1 MSDLPPPTSR
11 RLTGVHFK
19 SYVWP
24 QILSYESVSLCKLC
38 LLFFGPMNTSA
49 ICQFEKLCTFHL
61 FAERG
66 VQSGRDRGYVR
77 ARRQPSS
84 FLGDENETYTKIIE
98 EMASFQLYNFVSPLP
113 NPPHMLSTFLLLL
126 TTAGLCNCTRR
137 GQSTGK
143 CFLTIYTNSVLHL
156 YISHFAVLLIL
167 VRSKLFTNIVGAV
180 AEFVMYLQTQHH
192 AVNFWIL
199 SSQKWPQIWRA
210 WESLPA
216 FSGTFTLNVDIL
228 KSVVLYPLLIYMLLP
243 PDGWPFCWLCKNVK
257 IELEKGFQLQKIWQ
271 FCWVSE

>member
-38 LLFFGPMNTSA
+38 LLFFGPMNASV

-61 FAERG
+61 FAEIG

-98 EMASFQLYNFVSPLP
+98 EMASFQLYNFVSPLS
-113 NPPHMLSTFLLLL
+113 PPHMYAVGFPSSSYD
-126 TTAGLCNCTRR
+126 RR
-137 GQSTGK
+137 LMQ
-143 CFLTIYTNSVLHL
+143 LH
-156 YISHFAVLLIL
+156 S
-167 VRSKLFTNIVGAV
+167 
-180 AEFVMYLQTQHH
+180 
-192 AVNFWIL
+192 
-199 SSQKWPQIWRA
+199 
-210 WESLPA
+210 
-216 FSGTFTLNVDIL
+216 
-228 KSVVLYPLLIYMLLP
+228 
-243 PDGWPFCWLCKNVK
+243 
-257 IELEKGFQLQKIWQ
+257 
-271 FCWVSE
+271 

>member
-1 MSDLPPPTSR
+1 MQISLLLPYLCRVTQQTLSKIFTFRRLKSTIYTSEGLSIKNTQYQMSDLPPPTSR

-98 EMASFQLYNFVSPLP
+98 EMASFQLYSFVSPS
-113 NPPHMLSTFLLLL
+113 PHLTYVCCRLSFFFLRQPTYAIAL
-126 TTAGLCNCTRR
+126 AG
-137 GQSTGK
+137 GKVPESASSQSTRTLS
-143 CFLTIYTNSVLHL
+143 FIYT
-156 YISHFAVLLIL
+156 SHIL
-167 VRSKLFTNIVGAV
+167 
-180 AEFVMYLQTQHH
+180 
-192 AVNFWIL
+192 
-199 SSQKWPQIWRA
+199 
-210 WESLPA
+210 
-216 FSGTFTLNVDIL
+216 
-228 KSVVLYPLLIYMLLP
+228 
-243 PDGWPFCWLCKNVK
+243 PFCL
-257 IELEKGFQLQKIWQ
+257 F
-271 FCWVSE
+271 

>member
-98 EMASFQLYNFVSPLP
+98 EMASFQLYNFVSPLS
-113 NPPHMLSTFLLLL
+113 PPHMYAVGFPSSSYDRRLMQLHSE
-126 TTAGLCNCTRR
+126 AG
-137 GQSTGK
+137 GKVPESASSQSTQTLS
-143 CFLTIYTNSVLHL
+143 FIYTFH
-156 YISHFAVLLIL
+156 IL
-167 VRSKLFTNIVGAV
+167 
-180 AEFVMYLQTQHH
+180 
-192 AVNFWIL
+192 
-199 SSQKWPQIWRA
+199 
-210 WESLPA
+210 
-216 FSGTFTLNVDIL
+216 
-228 KSVVLYPLLIYMLLP
+228 
-243 PDGWPFCWLCKNVK
+243 PFCLFLSGQNC
-257 IELEKGFQLQKIWQ
+257 LQILLVQ
-271 FCWVSE
+271 

>member
-126 TTAGLCNCTRR
+126 TTGGLCNCTRR
-137 GQSTGK
+137 QGAK
-143 CFLTIYTNSVLHL
+143 YRKVLPHNL
-156 YISHFAVLLIL
+156 HKLCPSFKHFTFCHFASSRQV
-167 VRSKLFTNIVGAV
+167 KIV
-180 AEFVMYLQTQHH
+180 Y
-192 AVNFWIL
+192 
-199 SSQKWPQIWRA
+199 K
-210 WESLPA
+210 
-216 FSGTFTLNVDIL
+216 
-228 KSVVLYPLLIYMLLP
+228 
-243 PDGWPFCWLCKNVK
+243 FCWCSSRICDV
-257 IELEKGFQLQKIWQ
+257 FTDTTSRCQ
-271 FCWVSE
+271 FLDFVLT

>member
-1 MSDLPPPTSR
+1 M
-11 RLTGVHFK
+11 
-19 SYVWP
+19 
-24 QILSYESVSLCKLC
+24 
-38 LLFFGPMNTSA
+38 
-49 ICQFEKLCTFHL
+49 LCTFHL

-126 TTAGLCNCTRR
+126 TTGGLCNCTRR

-156 YISHFAVLLIL
+156 YISDFVILLIL
-167 VRSKLFTNIVGAV
+167 I
-180 AEFVMYLQTQHH
+180 
-192 AVNFWIL
+192 
-199 SSQKWPQIWRA
+199 SSQVKI
-210 WESLPA
+210 
-216 FSGTFTLNVDIL
+216 VY
-228 KSVVLYPLLIYMLLP
+228 K
-243 PDGWPFCWLCKNVK
+243 FCWCSSRICDV
-257 IELEKGFQLQKIWQ
+257 FTDTTSRCQ
-271 FCWVSE
+271 FLDFVLT

>member
-38 LLFFGPMNTSA
+38 LLFFGPMNASV

-61 FAERG
+61 FAEIG

-98 EMASFQLYNFVSPLP
+98 EMASFQLYNFVSHLP
-113 NPPHMLSTFLLLL
+113 PSPTYAVDFPSSSYDSRLMQLHSQGAKYRLVLPHNLHKLCPSFIHFTF
-126 TTAGLCNCTRR
+126 C
-137 GQSTGK
+137 
-143 CFLTIYTNSVLHL
+143 
-156 YISHFAVLLIL
+156 HFAC
-167 VRSKLFTNIVGAV
+167 SC
-180 AEFVMYLQTQHH
+180 Q
-192 AVNFWIL
+192 
-199 SSQKWPQIWRA
+199 
-210 WESLPA
+210 
-216 FSGTFTLNVDIL
+216 
-228 KSVVLYPLLIYMLLP
+228 
-243 PDGWPFCWLCKNVK
+243 VK
-257 IELEKGFQLQKIWQ
+257 IVYKYCWCSSRICDVFTDTTSRCQ
-271 FCWVSE
+271 FLDFVLTKMTSNLTSLRVTASLLRNLHP

>member
-1 MSDLPPPTSR
+1 MSAPWLQGTTAVQISLLLPYLCRVTKQTLSKIFTFRRLKSTIYTSEGLSIKNTQYQMSDLPPPTSR

-98 EMASFQLYNFVSPLP
+98 EMASFQLYSFVSPHLTYVCCR
-113 NPPHMLSTFLLLL
+113 LSFFFLRQAAYAIAH
-126 TTAGLCNCTRR
+126 AG
-137 GQSTGK
+137 GKVPASASSQSIQTLS
-143 CFLTIYTNSVLHL
+143 FFLHL
-156 YISHFAVLLIL
+156 
-167 VRSKLFTNIVGAV
+167 
-180 AEFVMYLQTQHH
+180 
-192 AVNFWIL
+192 
-199 SSQKWPQIWRA
+199 SQN
-210 WESLPA
+210 ES
-216 FSGTFTLNVDIL
+216 
-228 KSVVLYPLLIYMLLP
+228 Y
-243 PDGWPFCWLCKNVK
+243 
-257 IELEKGFQLQKIWQ
+257 
-271 FCWVSE
+271 